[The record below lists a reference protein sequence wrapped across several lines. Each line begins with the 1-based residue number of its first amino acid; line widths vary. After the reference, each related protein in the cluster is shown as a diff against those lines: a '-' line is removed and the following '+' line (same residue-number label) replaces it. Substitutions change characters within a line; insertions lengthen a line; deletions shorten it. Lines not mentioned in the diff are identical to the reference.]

1 MSTTQIILL
10 ILTIL
15 LFTMGLWPFSLLT
28 AVGMIAIALHKKEE
42 RKKAESEKIER
53 LEKELEALKR
63 KEHITE
69 IVTESDKKRGH

>member
-1 MSTTQIILL
+1 MSTTQIVLL
-10 ILTIL
+10 ISTIL
-15 LFTMGLWPFSLLT
+15 LFSIGLWPIALLT

-42 RKKAESEKIER
+42 KKKAESEKIER

-63 KEHITE
+63 KEHIKE